1 MKRLLLLLGMVL
13 VLAGCGKESFVLLPD
28 LDGKV
33 GAIAVTP
40 EQGSPVVVDT
50 AYTAVEVHSKSE
62 SGEPESV
69 SKERVQ
75 RVFGKALQA
84 APERPAR
91 FILYFFHDSTRLKPD
106 SAKLLPDVVQAWKDR
121 TSTDV
126 SVIGHTDSM
135 GDATY
140 NYGLSLR
147 RAKRI
152 GTWLIRQGL
161 PRDIVQIISHGEEN
175 PLVPT
180 KDGVSEPRNRR
191 VEVIVR

>member
-1 MKRLLLLLGMVL
+1 MKRLLLLLALVL

-33 GAIAVTP
+33 GAISVSP
-40 EQGSPVVVDT
+40 EQGEPVVVNT
-50 AYTAVEVHSKSE
+50 AYTAVEVGSKSE
-62 SGEPESV
+62 AGQPEAV
-69 SKERVQ
+69 SQERVQ
-75 RVFGKALQA
+75 RMFAQALKA
-84 APERPAR
+84 APQRPAR
-91 FILYFFHDSTRLKPD
+91 FILYFFHDSTRLKPK
-106 SAKLLPDVVQAWKDR
+106 SAKLLSQVVQAWKDR
-121 TSTDV
+121 ASTDV

-152 GTWLIRQGL
+152 GKQLVKRGL
-161 PRDIVQIISHGEEN
+161 PADIVQIISHGEEN

-180 KDGVSEPRNRR
+180 ADGVSEPKNRR